1 MGPHAHG
8 GSEGQAPAARW
19 ALAALSLAALLASLG
34 TSAANVALPT
44 LAGTFSASFR
54 DVQWVVLAYLVAVT
68 TAVVGVG
75 RLGDVIG
82 RRRVLLGGIALFTAS
97 SAASAVAPAL
107 WLLIAARAAQ
117 GAGAAAMLSLTLA
130 LVAEAV
136 PAARTGRAMGLLAT
150 MSALGTA
157 LGPTLGGA
165 LIAGLGWRSIFLV
178 LALLGILALVL
189 AGHALPADRPRG
201 TQARGRFDWTGTLLL
216 GGALMAYTLAVTLG
230 GGSFG
235 ISNAALLTAAIAGSA
250 LFVLAQARAPS
261 PLIPPALVR
270 DRAIV
275 AGLTTNAL
283 VSTVMMATL
292 VVGPFYLARSL
303 ALQAALVGLALSTG
317 PIVTALTGIPA
328 GRLSDRFGS
337 GPVTLAG
344 LTGMAAGAGGLALLP
359 APLGVTGYLLPIV
372 VLTAGYS
379 LFQTSNTT
387 AVMRA
392 VAPGQRG
399 VVSGTLNLSRNLGL
413 VTGASVMGDVFALA
427 TGPRGVTAAAPA
439 AVATGMRVTY
449 AVAAALILV
458 ALVIAARSRAAGA
471 TTWPTIRWF
480 GDRQR
485 RSTANRTSDLT
496 P

>member
-1 MGPHAHG
+1 MGSQAPG
-8 GSEGQAPAARW
+8 GSEGKAPAARS
-19 ALAALSLAALLASLG
+19 ALAALSLTALLASLG
-34 TSAANVALPT
+34 TSVANVALPT
-44 LAGTFSASFR
+44 LAGTFSASFQ
-54 DVQWVVLAYLVAVT
+54 DVQWVVLAYLVAIT

-82 RRRVLLGGIALFTAS
+82 RRPVLLGGIALFTAS
-97 SAASAVAPAL
+97 SAASAVAPGL

-165 LIAGLGWRSIFLV
+165 LIAGLGWRAIFLV

-189 AGHALPADRPRG
+189 AGHSLPTDRPGR
-201 TQARGRFDWTGTLLL
+201 TQARGRFDRAGTLLL
-216 GGALMAYTLAVTLG
+216 GGTLTAYTLAVTLG
-230 GGSFG
+230 GGNFG
-235 ISNAALLTAAIAGSA
+235 IRNAALLAAAVAGSA

-275 AGLTTNAL
+275 AGLATNAL

-303 ALQAALVGLALSTG
+303 ALEAALVGLALSTG

-328 GRLSDRFGS
+328 GRLSDRLGS

-344 LTGMAAGAGGLALLP
+344 LTGMAAGAGSLALLP

-413 VTGASVMGDVFALA
+413 VTGASVMGGVFALA

-458 ALVIAARSRAAGA
+458 ALVIAARSRSGRHDVADHALVRGPAAQKYG
-471 TTWPTIRWF
+471 
-480 GDRQR
+480 
-485 RSTANRTSDLT
+485 
-496 P
+496 